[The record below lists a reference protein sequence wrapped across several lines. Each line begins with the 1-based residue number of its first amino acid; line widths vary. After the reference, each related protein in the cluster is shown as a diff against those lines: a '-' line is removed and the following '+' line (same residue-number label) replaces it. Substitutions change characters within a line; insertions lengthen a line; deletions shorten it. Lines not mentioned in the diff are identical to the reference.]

1 MRPIAHLLWTSVKT
15 EIERRTSLNRK
26 CIPPFL
32 FCFLF
37 SVISNIYISAYF
49 FLTELDVVRYNSQ
62 NNFFG
67 LSLDKTD
74 HVIQHRTMVT
84 RPYPPSDLISSVWYC
99 FDGVK
104 AQIRVSV
111 QAKLLIGHEK
121 QENTFCRS
129 QWRRNL
135 KAGWQFR
142 TKKHEKIRKTY
153 RDYLRAFALRNDSQG
168 YKRNKPFW
176 LARISE
182 GNAQGWKIVRKMN
195 GWPRR
200 EASRQRWNFE
210 DNLSSKSIILRY
222 TSRRKGFIYEIYV
235 RCTFLSYCVFACDGG
250 LVDNWWLQAVS
261 VERGCVLSSVVAC
274 LSRSGG
280 GGGGIISLYRC
291 S

>member
-1 MRPIAHLLWTSVKT
+1 MYTAV
-15 EIERRTSLNRK
+15 
-26 CIPPFL
+26 L

-121 QENTFCRS
+121 QENNFCRS

-142 TKKHEKIRKTY
+142 TKKHEKIHKVY
-153 RDYLRAFALRNDSQG
+153 RNDLRAFAMRN
-168 YKRNKPFW
+168 YAEVYEINKP
-176 LARISE
+176 LSGLLVHRRILPKAERLSKKWTV
-182 GNAQGWKIVRKMN
+182 G
-195 GWPRR
+195 R
-200 EASRQRWNFE
+200 EAKRRGQLWNLE
-210 DNLSSKSIILRY
+210 DNLSAEGIFPAIY
-222 TSRRKGFIYEIYV
+222 QQAGKGFFI
-235 RCTFLSYCVFACDGG
+235 L
-250 LVDNWWLQAVS
+250 
-261 VERGCVLSSVVAC
+261 
-274 LSRSGG
+274 
-280 GGGGIISLYRC
+280 
-291 S
+291 